1 MDRYKITCCL
11 GCVDRNPGCHSVCE
25 KYIQQRAE
33 LDESKAE
40 DRKKHNIEYG
50 LNASLIAGIQKNA
63 KKNNRR
69 GH

>member
-1 MDRYKITCCL
+1 MARYKITCCL

-33 LDESKAE
+33 LDASKAE
-40 DRKKHNIEYG
+40 ERKKHSVEVG
-50 LNASLIAGIQKNA
+50 LNECLSASIHKYS